1 MKQESRLRSARD
13 TGWITKY
20 QGGNIIKGYS
30 KWFGV
35 GLLTAITELRM
46 LGVQIDNA
54 REVEIRASIESRA
67 EVRRHHREAL
77 AQIRFYDLC
86 SDSDD
91 TFAYIA
97 GYTAGGVPY
106 GVTWEE
112 LGEEP
117 PWRTEEESIEPCC

>member
-13 TGWITKY
+13 TGWVCKFR
-20 QGGNIIKGYS
+20 GGDIIKGYS

-35 GLLTAITELRM
+35 GPLTAINELRM
-46 LGVQIDNA
+46 LGIQIDDA
-54 REVEIRASIESRA
+54 KETEIRVSIESRSEA
-67 EVRRHHREAL
+67 RRRHREAL
-77 AQIRFYDLC
+77 ARKRFDELYP
-86 SDSDD
+86 DSDD

-112 LGEEP
+112 LGEKP
-117 PWRTEEESIEPCC
+117 PWRDDEEHIEP